1 MCFPHAN
8 KTKLGEVGAM
18 KGRFH
23 TLFQR
28 FVSSFMTLAKIY
40 YVQGG
45 QDESELESEKS
56 RKSASGNIR
65 IFTPKVGRTAWLDIV
80 DVV

>member
-1 MCFPHAN
+1 MI
-8 KTKLGEVGAM
+8 L
-18 KGRFH
+18 
-23 TLFQR
+23 TL
-28 FVSSFMTLAKIY
+28 IY
-40 YVQGG
+40 YMQGG

-65 IFTPKVGRTAWLDIV
+65 IFTPKVGRTAWLDVV